1 MNVNKYSR
9 SIENRRPRSELP
21 IATETLMTAIT
32 LEESVASPIDQGY
45 MNISVFTGVIRGLPF
60 DLEDTI
66 TSPAGLKLTP
76 HLVHGIR

>member
-1 MNVNKYSR
+1 
-9 SIENRRPRSELP
+9 
-21 IATETLMTAIT
+21 MTAIT